1 MFQISLDTKS
11 VTRKLNL
18 LVDGIT
24 NPKAVLSDMGKQLE
38 VEKELQFQAEG
49 AHLTGKWKALAPATI
64 RQRVAQGYGAGPI
77 LQRTGKLKKSFKV
90 KKLTK
95 EELHYG
101 SSGVIYFPIHQ
112 KGGVTFEGWKIPKR
126 PMLAVNSKLVKPL
139 MEIYQKYI
147 HNLLKK

>member
-49 AHLTGKWKALAPATI
+49 AHLTKKWKALSPITI
-64 RQRVAQGYGAGPI
+64 RERLTQGYGAGPI

-95 EELHYG
+95 DEMHYG
-101 SSGVIYFPIHQ
+101 SQGVLYFPYHQ
-112 KGGVTFEGWKIPKR
+112 KGVNRVPRLPAR
-126 PMLAVNSKLVKPL
+126 PMLAVNNKLIKPL
-139 MEIYQKYI
+139 MAIYQKYI
-147 HNLLKK
+147 NNLMKK